1 MRCETMADNEVV
13 MTTSE
18 FEKLIKKL
26 AECKIKLAK
35 CGLANKFLNEQIAEY
50 NEKFTKESHNEE

>member
-1 MRCETMADNEVV
+1 MVENEVV
-13 MTTSE
+13 MTSSE

-35 CGLANKFLNEQIAEY
+35 CGLANKFLNKQIAEY
-50 NEKFTKESHNEE
+50 NEKFTKEVNNGGIL